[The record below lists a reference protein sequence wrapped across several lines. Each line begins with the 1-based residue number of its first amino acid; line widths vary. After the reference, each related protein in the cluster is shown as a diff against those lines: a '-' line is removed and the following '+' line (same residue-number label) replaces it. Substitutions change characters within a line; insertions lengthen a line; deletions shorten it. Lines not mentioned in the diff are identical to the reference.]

1 MNDMFTLDFSKKII
15 ICANSEEEL
24 NKQYSEI
31 AQARI
36 ESKQQFI
43 ECKIYIAVLV
53 PVSKEKLLKSRHD
66 SFFSFLRYQIT
77 SSLGLF
83 PCSRQ
88 RHDSS
93 FRLTLE

>member
-36 ESKQQFI
+36 EPKQQFI

-53 PVSKEKLLKSRHD
+53 PVSKEKLLKSYKGSKLFRFGMNRD
-66 SFFSFLRYQIT
+66 SDF
-77 SSLGLF
+77 
-83 PCSRQ
+83 
-88 RHDSS
+88 
-93 FRLTLE
+93 

>member
-43 ECKIYIAVLV
+43 ECKIYTAIKSPAFLVSSVLNLSQQQSILNLSPATV
-53 PVSKEKLLKSRHD
+53 
-66 SFFSFLRYQIT
+66 T
-77 SSLGLF
+77 LGLF